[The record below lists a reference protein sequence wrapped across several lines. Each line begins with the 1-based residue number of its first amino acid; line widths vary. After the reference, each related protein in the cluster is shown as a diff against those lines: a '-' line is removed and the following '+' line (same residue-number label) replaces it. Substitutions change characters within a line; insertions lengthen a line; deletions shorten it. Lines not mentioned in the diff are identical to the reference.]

1 MATRKSRT
9 EDGAPAAPVKK
20 KKPAIASTAKKKAVA
35 KAPARRTA
43 LKATAEAAPVQ
54 RKGRFAR
61 REIAPEE
68 PVDEAAL
75 EESLGGKAAGKNLV
89 VVESPTKSKT
99 LTKFLGKDFMVL
111 ASNGHVMD
119 LPKSKLGVDLD
130 NEFEPEYE
138 PSAARTPRSPRSAS
152 PRAVPPPST
161 WRRIPTARARPSPGT
176 WRCS

>member
-1 MATRKSRT
+1 
-9 EDGAPAAPVKK
+9 
-20 KKPAIASTAKKKAVA
+20 
-35 KAPARRTA
+35 
-43 LKATAEAAPVQ
+43 
-54 RKGRFAR
+54 
-61 REIAPEE
+61 
-68 PVDEAAL
+68 VDEAAL
-75 EESLGGKAAGKNLV
+75 EESLGSKAAGKNLV

-138 PSAARTPRSPRSAS
+138 PIRGKNSALAKIRVAAR
-152 PRAVPPPST
+152 RAKTIYLAPD
-161 WRRIPTARARPSPGT
+161 PTGKARPSPGT